1 MKSIRKK
8 RRRKSR
14 LLRIRREKNFL
25 GQISFVLFPPPL
37 GCRLINSNRGYLS
50 SLSMVNDQPSAGGY
64 FVLSSVLEGIVRDEQ
79 VREEGASRSE
89 TERKFQRLVRRLV
102 PFVLQP
108 FVKVTRQSHPS
119 ALSPLP
125 RNANS
130 FASYVDVI
138 DQSYSKIGCPRC
150 YCDEIPFFFLSFFF
164 SLTEFFEIFYIY
176 VCMCICACVSRRE
189 RRKLNLYEEVESRLP
204 ARKRSQGF
212 QRDCRNEGGKRI
224 RGPIYRQSG

>member
-1 MKSIRKK
+1 M
-8 RRRKSR
+8 
-14 LLRIRREKNFL
+14 
-25 GQISFVLFPPPL
+25 
-37 GCRLINSNRGYLS
+37 
-50 SLSMVNDQPSAGGY
+50 
-64 FVLSSVLEGIVRDEQ
+64 RDEQ

-130 FASYVDVI
+130 FANYVDVI

-164 SLTEFFEIFYIY
+164 FFDRIFRDILYICVY
-176 VCMCICACVSRRE
+176 VYMCVYFEE
-189 RRKLNLYEEVESRLP
+189 RKKKIKFGR
-204 ARKRSQGF
+204 
-212 QRDCRNEGGKRI
+212 GG
-224 RGPIYRQSG
+224 